1 MALQYLL
8 MSIISLLSLIV
19 IPFIFNLKEI
29 KNAALDPIF
38 LIFSGFVTFAVLSM
52 FASINITTS
61 LVRLGQLVT
70 FYLSLFI
77 TLLIARDSLIKINF
91 ILFLFSITLVLDVFL
106 SLLGYYNMYIN
117 NINYSYAYINNLL
130 GIFGNRNLLAASIL
144 FRLPFFIMFALR
156 LNKSLFYLFTFIF
169 ISACFFDLFLLSSR
183 TAFLAMLLC
192 IAYFFITLLYRLI
205 KINTK
210 FLSLNRGVFFLLV
223 MPLITG
229 YYLSSNV
236 IQEGDYA
243 NVNSRVSSIASTND
257 ESKNRRL
264 LFYGHAI
271 DNIKKNPL
279 FGCGI
284 GNWKILSVKYDRENM
299 ENYIVPFNAHND
311 ILEAVTETGL
321 LGGAFFI
328 GFFIFIFY
336 LTFQAINFNAHNM
349 YDYSIM
355 ILLPMAM
362 ISYFTDLNLNFPS
375 NRPLFQ
381 YLLLMF
387 IIVLYIYNP
396 RKSEK

>member
-1 MALQYLL
+1 
-8 MSIISLLSLIV
+8 
-19 IPFIFNLKEI
+19 
-29 KNAALDPIF
+29 
-38 LIFSGFVTFAVLSM
+38 
-52 FASINITTS
+52 
-61 LVRLGQLVT
+61 
-70 FYLSLFI
+70 
-77 TLLIARDSLIKINF
+77 
-91 ILFLFSITLVLDVFL
+91 
-106 SLLGYYNMYIN
+106 
-117 NINYSYAYINNLL
+117 
-130 GIFGNRNLLAASIL
+130 
-144 FRLPFFIMFALR
+144 
-156 LNKSLFYLFTFIF
+156 
-169 ISACFFDLFLLSSR
+169 
-183 TAFLAMLLC
+183 
-192 IAYFFITLLYRLI
+192 
-205 KINTK
+205 
-210 FLSLNRGVFFLLV
+210 